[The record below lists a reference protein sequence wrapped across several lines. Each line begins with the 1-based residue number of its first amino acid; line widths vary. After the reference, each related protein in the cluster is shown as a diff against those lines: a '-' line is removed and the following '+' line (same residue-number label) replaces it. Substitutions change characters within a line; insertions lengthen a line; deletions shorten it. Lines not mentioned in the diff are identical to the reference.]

1 VVITVRYEDEDCP
14 ITYLSERDRKLI
26 EAVKFMWGI
35 SVREVC
41 EMARGI
47 ILREMDPIQADG
59 AVFEFVEAAPGSMP
73 DFCWI
78 SPAVPEPNARV
89 DLLEA
94 WDVAQRD
101 ARACRATLECD
112 GSMEALIRVYANSI
126 KWMRFWS
133 TRFPNAEW
141 RARFAQELEAREEGL
156 AELRFK
162 AFSKGNLE
170 MIEKLTNV

>member
-1 VVITVRYEDEDCP
+1 MITVRYEDEDCP
-14 ITYLSERDRKLI
+14 VTYLSERDRKLI

-41 EMARGI
+41 AMARGI
-47 ILREMDPIQADG
+47 ILREMDPIIADG

-73 DFCWI
+73 NFCWL
-78 SPAVPEPNARV
+78 SPRVPAPNARV

-112 GSMEALIRVYANSI
+112 GSIEAALRVYLNTVA
-126 KWMRFWS
+126 WVRFWS
-133 TRFPNAEW
+133 VRFPNAEW
-141 RARFAQELEAREEGL
+141 RAAFAQELEAREEAL
-156 AELRFK
+156 TELK
-162 AFSKGNLE
+162 AGAFRKGKFEVVEALG
-170 MIEKLTNV
+170 KV